1 MTTNTHFEKH
11 VKENICFCL
20 NKLQIHI
27 EPIYM
32 GDEGQK
38 VPCRFF
44 DTPGIGGNDI
54 FKKDELEKIFNGE
67 IKLNDKVSSKIIHKF
82 N

>member
-1 MTTNTHFEKH
+1 
-11 VKENICFCL
+11 
-20 NKLQIHI
+20 
-27 EPIYM
+27 M

-82 N
+82 H